1 MADNS
6 YESYRSDGDTEAEK
20 ARFIPESVKRIL
32 SMGLGAAF
40 LTEETLRS
48 VLGDVKLPKDVLGK
62 VLEGANRSKEE
73 IIERVGDEMV
83 SIIKKIDF
91 VKEASRFVEDHKFKI
106 SAEIEVTKK
115 TGESNTTSLDIN
127 TTTNIKDS

>member
-1 MADNS
+1 MENNQDFHYS
-6 YESYRSDGDTEAEK
+6 DEESEK
-20 ARFIPESVKRIL
+20 KKFIPESVKKIL
-32 SMGLGAAF
+32 AMGMGAAF

-48 VLGDVKLPKDVLGK
+48 VLGDVKLPGDVVGK
-62 VLEGANRSKEE
+62 LLEGANRSKEE

-106 SAEIEVTKK
+106 SAEIEVLKK
-115 TGESNTTSLDIN
+115 GDATESALDLKATTE
-127 TTTNIKDS
+127 IKD